1 MESKSPRFIHQIKA
15 ITLNFLGGAAAGWL
29 TFMAFAGV
37 WHISHYGLVMTVIT
51 LLRGILAIV
60 FRRNFD
66 QMFTA
71 LMDNP
76 PWF

>member
-1 MESKSPRFIHQIKA
+1 MESKSPRLINQIKA
-15 ITLNFLGGAAAGWL
+15 VTLNFLGGAAAGWL

-37 WHISHYGLVMTVIT
+37 WQISYYWSVMTVVT
-51 LLRGILAIV
+51 VLCGVLAVV
-60 FRRNFD
+60 FRQNFD